1 MRISDWSSDV
11 CSSDLSFAVVG
22 EELLQKRAKK
32 LAAGTATRERRL
44 FEKDLEP
51 YVGGRPVAEVTAPE
65 LLAALRR
72 IEARGAVETAHRART
87 LAAQVFRY
95 AIAHVRAA
103 RNPAVDLIGALA
115 HPEGKQFDSPTETPD
130 VAPMLRAL
138 DGTYGIARALC
149 RGKGVQYVSIS
160 GLPG

>member
-72 IEARGAVETAHRART
+72 IEARGAVETAHRARP
-87 LAAQVFRY
+87 LAAQEFRY
-95 AIAHVRAA
+95 AIATGRAERNDRKIVGSVKRVSVRVELGVR
-103 RNPAVDLIGALA
+103 RNIKRQ
-115 HPEGKQFDSPTETPD
+115 KQTT
-130 VAPMLRAL
+130 
-138 DGTYGIARALC
+138 
-149 RGKGVQYVSIS
+149 
-160 GLPG
+160 